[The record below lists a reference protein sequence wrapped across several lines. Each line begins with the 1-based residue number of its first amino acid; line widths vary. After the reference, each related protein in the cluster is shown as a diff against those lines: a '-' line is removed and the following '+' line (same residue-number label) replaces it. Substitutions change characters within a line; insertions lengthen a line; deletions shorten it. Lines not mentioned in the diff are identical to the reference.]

1 MRQTIWLTI
10 GACLVLL
17 GCNPVAAA
25 PSPSASFTPAPMD
38 TLPPR
43 PSPEPS
49 PSESATPTGPVVDSV
64 PIPADTYAVVVTDD
78 LRVRLHPGVTNGS
91 TTLEPLLQD
100 GVRVVVLDGPV
111 QASGY
116 DWYLVQ
122 PTITSDTADPYPFGW
137 VAAADRDG
145 EPWIEPES
153 VECPPLPTTVEELG
167 EMNQVAALF
176 FEVSCFGGKDIT
188 FEARLR
194 QPREDICDDEPWG
207 VDPGWLDVCVGDA
220 PIFVPVK
227 ASPEGLQ
234 LVAR

>member
-1 MRQTIWLTI
+1 
-10 GACLVLL
+10 
-17 GCNPVAAA
+17 
-25 PSPSASFTPAPMD
+25 
-38 TLPPR
+38 
-43 PSPEPS
+43 
-49 PSESATPTGPVVDSV
+49 
-64 PIPADTYAVVVTDD
+64 
-78 LRVRLHPGVTNGS
+78 
-91 TTLEPLLQD
+91 
-100 GVRVVVLDGPV
+100 VVVLDGPV

-145 EPWIEPES
+145 EPWIEPT

-176 FEVSCFGGKDIT
+176 FEVTCFGGKDIT

-194 QPREDICDDEPWG
+194 VPDGDICGDEPWG
-207 VDPGWLDVCVGDA
+207 VDPGWLDSCVGDA

-227 ASPEGLQ
+227 ASPDDISV
-234 LVAR
+234 VARWSHDFDLSTIPDTRVPQADWPTLEVTGMFDHPGAETCRNRHNYAEPGVAAPDPAMTILRCRMRFVVTSMREIDE